1 MPCPAGFAAALT
13 LLASL
18 VALPA
23 QATELAS
30 PADSWVFNGRVFDG
44 GKSAATIAMVV
55 VQGDRIVCV
64 AEPGG
69 CAVPAGA
76 QRIEIGERTLLPGL
90 IDLHTH
96 ARPTYAPLWVEA
108 GVTTIR
114 DGNNSLEML
123 DAIRA
128 AEPLAPRVFGSG
140 PLLDGPESVIAAMGG
155 LNGAPGSHPIREQQL
170 MLVTTPAEAGHA
182 VDLLAANGAQHIKL
196 YEQLAP
202 EVYFAAASRAR
213 HHGLPVMTDLGMAT
227 TRGLSKAQVDVLQAV
242 EAGATSIEHGGG
254 VALAY
259 QRLGGNPLDEALDE
273 ALLDQIARPIVEA
286 GAALVPTLVGT
297 LNMAAET
304 YPSDSS
310 YPLAEKMQ
318 PEVHTWWRSLHEG
331 HGSKHRHEYRQEEH
345 FRRAFLRRFLANG
358 GIVGAGTDTPALPM
372 VVAGDALHVEL
383 RALEALGLSPAEA
396 LHAATG
402 AAAGILGSEDV
413 GRIAPGRLADLL
425 LVDGD
430 PSRQLADSR
439 NVRAVWQSGRLVF
452 GEP

>member
-1 MPCPAGFAAALT
+1 MSHPACFAAFLMI
-13 LLASL
+13 LASL
-18 VALPA
+18 VPVQSTEIATPA
-23 QATELAS
+23 A
-30 PADSWVFNGRVFDG
+30 SWVFTGRVFDG
-44 GKSAATIAMVV
+44 GKSPAITAMVV
-55 VQGDRIVCV
+55 VEGDRIVCV
-64 AEPGG
+64 AAPGD
-69 CAVPAGA
+69 CSIPTGA
-76 QRIEIGERTLLPGL
+76 QQVEIGNRTLLPSL

-96 ARPTYAPLWVEA
+96 ARPAYAALWVEA

-140 PLLDGPESVIAAMGG
+140 PMLDGPQSVVAGMGG
-155 LNGAPGSHPIREQQL
+155 LNGPPGAHPIRKQEL
-170 MLVTTPAEAGHA
+170 MLVTTPAEAEHA
-182 VDLLAANGAQHIKL
+182 VDLLAENGAQHIKL

-202 EVYFAAASRAR
+202 DVYLAAATRAR
-213 HHGLPVMTDLGMAT
+213 RLGLPVMTDLGMAT
-227 TRGLSKAQVDVLQAV
+227 TRGLSKAQVDALQAA
-242 EAGATSIEHGGG
+242 EAGASSIEHGSG

-259 QRLGGNPLDEALDE
+259 QRRGGNPLAEELDE
-273 ALLDQIARPIVEA
+273 ELLDHIAQNIAKA
-286 GAALVPTLVGT
+286 GTAVVPTLVG
-297 LNMAAET
+297 LMNMAAET
-304 YPSDSS
+304 YPSESD
-310 YPLAEKMQ
+310 YPLAGKMH
-318 PEVHTWWRSLHEG
+318 PSVHPWWRDLHGG
-331 HGSKHRHEYRQEEH
+331 HGSTHRHEYRQELH
-345 FRRAFLRRFLANG
+345 FRRAFLRHFIAHG

-402 AAAGILGSEDV
+402 AAAGIIGNREL

-430 PSRQLADSR
+430 PTQKLADSR
-439 NVRAVWQSGRLVF
+439 NVRAVWQGGRLVF